1 MFRCPV
7 KAVLVQAEAEEDS
20 SSPDGRH
27 VYKPIQCLACGR
39 IHLVNPATGKL
50 QSEELSKR

>member
-7 KAVLVQAEAEEDS
+7 EAVLVQAEAEEDS